1 MIAYKCQLLMRY
13 FYKYITKIYG
23 LFDFAYADAT
33 CLILEGLSK
42 IPYNTTYYFNHKLE
56 SNIC

>member
-1 MIAYKCQLLMRY
+1 MRY